1 MEERKEVVNRYIQKG
16 MKATKAI
23 QIADF
28 SRSSYYYRPNGG
40 KLGKKP
46 ASTTLRKDGATVK
59 NTAVVRDIKAIISP
73 DFIDYGYEKATAE
86 LHKKGYNINR
96 KKVYRLM
103 KENHLLNPKRV
114 TPKQLKNYVKYSQP
128 YHPVPLKY

>member
-16 MKATKAI
+16 MKATKAV

-28 SRSSYYYRPNGG
+28 SRSGYYYKPN
-40 KLGKKP
+40 GKKP
-46 ASTTLRKDGATVK
+46 GKRPTLFTLKKDGTLVENSVVVQRVK
-59 NTAVVRDIKAIISP
+59 EIISP
-73 DFIDYGYEKATAE
+73 DFIDYGYEKVTVE
-86 LHKKGYNINR
+86 LQKKEYIINR

-103 KENHLLNPKRV
+103 KENHLLNPKQV

-128 YHPVPLKY
+128 YPFQPF